1 MSKHRSSKS
10 HRYSILMVVITLTM
24 IPRGFV
30 SICGETIAF
39 IAKRG
44 ESEDVCVCC
53 EGYITG
59 DLRGDRQDTQLFYR
73 CRRTSLVPNWGLR
86 YDRCRGISLRA
97 GSGQGS
103 CEAYRRIHHASR
115 MRGLFLWH
123 LRRLYLATMKMSEE
137 RDGKEARN
145 CEAGSL

>member
-10 HRYSILMVVITLTM
+10 HRYSILMVIITLTM

-59 DLRGDRQDTQLFYR
+59 DLRDDH
-73 CRRTSLVPNWGLR
+73 PR
-86 YDRCRGISLRA
+86 YTAFFLQIQKDVA
-97 GSGQGS
+97 GSELG
-103 CEAYRRIHHASR
+103 
-115 MRGLFLWH
+115 
-123 LRRLYLATMKMSEE
+123 TTV
-137 RDGKEARN
+137 
-145 CEAGSL
+145 